1 MSLRGILDL
10 TRPVNAVA
18 AGLGAPVGYLVAT
31 GTLTPEVL
39 FLVAGAGLITAAG
52 NAINDY
58 FDAGIDRIN
67 RPDRPIPSGRVSSRA
82 ALVLSASL
90 FIAGILACIP
100 AGTLCLAIA
109 LVNAPLLVLYAA
121 RLKRIPLA
129 GNLTVAYLSG
139 SLFLFG
145 GALAGTGGAVRTL
158 PLFLIT
164 FLAMMA
170 REILK
175 GAEDLEGDRAF
186 GAVTLPALVGVPRSS
201 WIAFACAAGADL
213 VSLLPQL
220 PWWSPLYLA
229 SIAIPD
235 LMILGGAGRAVG
247 CGDGPCVRSSKATTI
262 LKAGMFLALVVICGA
277 ALKGGT
283 VP

>member
-31 GTLTPEVL
+31 GTLTTSVL

-58 FDAGIDRIN
+58 FDTDIDRIN
-67 RPDRPIPSGRVSSRA
+67 RPDRPIPSGRVTRRT
-82 ALVLSASL
+82 ALVVSGIL
-90 FIAGILACIP
+90 FTAGILACIP
-100 AGTLCLAIA
+100 AGTLCLAVA
-109 LVNAPLLVLYAA
+109 LVNTPLLLLYAA
-121 RLKRIPLA
+121 RLKRVPVA
-129 GNLTVAYLSG
+129 GNMLVAYLSG

-145 GALAGTGGAVRTL
+145 GALAGPEGIFRTM

-186 GAVTLPALVGVPRSS
+186 GAVTIPALIGVPRSS
-201 WIAFACAAGADL
+201 WLAFACAAGADL
-213 VSLLPQL
+213 VSLLPLL
-220 PWWSPLYLA
+220 PWWSPLYLV
-229 SIAIPD
+229 SIAVPD
-235 LMILGGAGRAVG
+235 LLILGGAGRAAG
-247 CGDGPCVRSSKATTI
+247 CSDGPCVRSSQATTI

-277 ALKGGT
+277 ALAT
-283 VP
+283 P